1 MAPMND
7 FRSFCTSEQ
16 ETSATVERKIKS
28 ALLLFFLVKENCKLN
43 KSESRNIKSVIIYRK
58 NKISNR
64 KLEKMKPV
72 GTRLFQDL
80 MERQFLL
87 VRNYMYMGSMRV
99 VLGVKKQKAGSFFG
113 ALELCSI
120 IGDNHTQG
128 R

>member
-1 MAPMND
+1 M
-7 FRSFCTSEQ
+7 
-16 ETSATVERKIKS
+16 
-28 ALLLFFLVKENCKLN
+28 
-43 KSESRNIKSVIIYRK
+43 KSVIINRK

-120 IGDNHTQG
+120 IPREDRIQKLNIFIGI
-128 R
+128 REKF